1 MIKFQAELTDVFFD
15 LDHTLWDFEKNSMLT
30 FEKIFAQLDLSVE
43 LSQFLATYNPINHA
57 YWKLYRENQI
67 TQQEL
72 RHNRLADTFSKI
84 NMKASTQM
92 VDEISEQYINH
103 LSTFPHLFEGVI
115 SLLENLQKRFRLHII
130 TNGFEEVQVK
140 KISNSKLTPYFD
152 KMITSESA
160 GFKKPRKEI
169 FSHALKLTGAKLS
182 ESVMIGDDLQTD
194 IQGAINIGMKSIY
207 FNPNRK
213 NHSFNVLADV
223 QNLLEIKSIL

>member
-30 FEKIFAQLDLSVE
+30 FEKIFAQLDLPVE
-43 LSQFLATYNPINHA
+43 LSQFLATYNPVNHA

-130 TNGFEEVQVK
+130 TNGFDQIQHY
-140 KISNSKLTPYFD
+140 KIKNSGLEPFFEKVV
-152 KMITSESA
+152 TSDTV
-160 GFKKPRKEI
+160 GFKKPHPQIFKE
-169 FSHALKLTGAKLS
+169 ALRQTQAKAEKSL
-182 ESVMIGDDLQTD
+182 MIGDSLEAD
-194 IQGAINIGMKSIY
+194 ILGALAQGMHAIH
-207 FNPNRK
+207 FNSHNEPHHDICPIVYSLDEVNA
-213 NHSFNVLADV
+213 FF
-223 QNLLEIKSIL
+223 